1 MQKRKPSFLLSLII
15 IVVLAVIISFAMLL
29 LKLPTII
36 TLFFCIFYTGII
48 SVFLGHTKEDIND
61 FILGGVRKS
70 AFVIVMLLVIGC
82 LIGSWIVSGIIPTII
97 YYGLD
102 IINPNYFLV
111 VGLISCSIISYF
123 TGSAYACI
131 GTIGVSMIGIAEGM
145 GISLPITAGMILSG
159 ALFGDKMSP
168 FSDTT
173 NMASGVTKT
182 PLFVHIKSMLYTTFP
197 AWIMALIIYAF
208 IGRDFNTA
216 AVNIQQIDS
225 LKNAIQANF
234 QISPLLLIVPLLTVI
249 LAIKKIPPV
258 IAIGIGAVTS
268 IIVALI
274 FQHQFDVQTILRSLV
289 EGVQMDFG
297 SDLTTKLF
305 SNRGGMENMM
315 HTISIVI
322 IALIFGEIITKTGI
336 LGSLI
341 IGLEKVIY
349 NTVSLVFITILS
361 CLLTT
366 MISNSQYLSI
376 LMPGEAFL
384 PLYKRR
390 NISSRV
396 LSRSLEDGGTMF
408 GMLVPWTGDAAFVAL
423 TLGVATIDYL
433 PFTFFALLSPVVSV
447 VFAAFNIAIWKSSD
461 DTWESNE

>member
-1 MQKRKPSFLLSLII
+1 
-15 IVVLAVIISFAMLL
+15 
-29 LKLPTII
+29 
-36 TLFFCIFYTGII
+36 
-48 SVFLGHTKEDIND
+48 
-61 FILGGVRKS
+61 
-70 AFVIVMLLVIGC
+70 MLLVIGC

-208 IGRDFNTA
+208 IGSDFNTG
-216 AVNIQQIDS
+216 AVNIEQIDS
-225 LKNAIQANF
+225 LKKAIQANF
-234 QISPLLLIVPLLTVI
+234 QISPLLLIVPLLTIV
-249 LAIKKIPPV
+249 LAIKKVPPV

-408 GMLVPWTGDAAFVAL
+408 GMLVPWTGDAAYVAL

>member
-15 IVVLAVIISFAMLL
+15 IIVLSVMISFSMLS
-29 LKLPTII
+29 LKLPTIAS
-36 TLFFCIFYTGII
+36 LLLCIFYTSII
-48 SVFLGHTKEDIND
+48 SIFLGYTKENINS
-61 FILGGVRKS
+61 FILEGVKKS

-97 YYGLD
+97 YYGLE

-111 VGLISCSIISYF
+111 IGLISCSIISYF

-131 GTIGVSMIGIAEGM
+131 GTIGVAMIGIAEGM
-145 GISLPITAGMILSG
+145 GLSLPITAGMILSG

-173 NMASGVTKT
+173 NMAAAITKT
-182 PLFVHIKSMLYTTFP
+182 PLFIHIKSMLYTTFP
-197 AWIMALIIYAF
+197 AWVIALIIYAF
-208 IGRDFNTA
+208 IGSNFNTSTID
-216 AVNIQQIDS
+216 VQQIES
-225 LKNAIQANF
+225 LKSSIQTNF
-234 QISPLLLIVPLLTVI
+234 QISPLLLMVPLITIV
-249 LAIKKIPPV
+249 LAIKKTPPV
-258 IAIGIGAVTS
+258 LAIGVGAFLS
-268 IIVALI
+268 IIVGLI
-274 FQHQFDVQTILRSLV
+274 FQNQFDTYTILISLV
-289 EGVQMDFG
+289 EGLQIDFD
-297 SDLTTKLF
+297 SNLTTKLF

-322 IALIFGEIITKTGI
+322 IALVFGEIITKTGL
-336 LGSLI
+336 LGALI
-341 IGLEKVIY
+341 SGLEKVVY
-349 NTVSLVFITILS
+349 NTVSLVFLTIIS
-361 CLLTT
+361 CLITT

-384 PLYKRR
+384 PLYKRK

-408 GMLVPWTGDAAFVAL
+408 GMLVPWTGDAAFAAL

-433 PFTFFALLSPVVSV
+433 PFAFFALLSPIISV
-447 VFAAFNIAIWKSSD
+447 VFASFNLALWKNAD
-461 DTWESNE
+461 DTWETK